1 MAMVAG
7 LTAAVN
13 GPGGGLPV
21 QGSGCLRATQRPR
34 RWQLGRH
41 SPATREAD
49 EPPRAA
55 DLPGAAEL
63 IGAPRRSRMGVK
75 LPGPF
80 RGDGLGNHRVH
91 DILLACDPPRS
102 SAAIDILLEGYDS
115 PAAPKPTVWPGI
127 MRSRA
132 R

>member
-1 MAMVAG
+1 MVFG

-13 GPGGGLPV
+13 GPSGGLPV
-21 QGSGCLRATQRPR
+21 LGSGCLRATQRPGR
-34 RWQLGRH
+34 RRHGRR
-41 SPATREAD
+41 SLATREAD

-63 IGAPRRSRMGVK
+63 ISEPRRSGMGVK

-91 DILLACDPPRS
+91 DILLACGPPCS
-102 SAAIDILLEGYDS
+102 GAAMDIVLEAYDS
-115 PAAPKPTVWPGI
+115 PAAPKSPVD
-127 MRSRA
+127 SRIGDRGA
-132 R
+132 HGS